1 MPDDEYVSG
10 QRGGTG
16 RGRAA
21 SRKARGNSGLSV
33 SEPLDVRDTASGPAA
48 APRWKVEQALL
59 LRDEARDRYDTRNRM
74 IAEMRALRYQ
84 EGRVDIPSQYRGTT
98 KEVRLPLLA
107 DQVDLMSAII
117 DDSPRVIHVDPVQEG
132 PAAQRNASLR
142 ERWAEAVVSQ
152 VEQELNRPVLS
163 MLSENMCGDGLA
175 VLKVVY
181 RPDHWT
187 TIPDS
192 EELFGKQ
199 ADSLE
204 PDEVKKLKDSRKD
217 AQRGA
222 RLPFSWVDVDPL
234 SYMPIYGPTGEV
246 EAVIELTERPIR
258 AVLATYNRMLA
269 YKKIR
274 GKWSFIPLVALG
286 EAEPPSG
293 SDAQYDTRQTVEVW
307 EYWDRQCSITFVEDV
322 PVRYAEHGTGAVPYF
337 EAYAKPNSSRDP
349 ERRSRPGS
357 YKQKWLV
364 ELLNRFWTM
373 MGNVGYLY
381 CYPTPVTETPLD
393 ANIPLGA
400 DGRPPHIEWEVGKH
414 ITLMAGQKL
423 LFVTPPAEHMA
434 LMGDLI
440 QQALRLF
447 DQSSG
452 LGPAIRGVGGADQPG
467 YALQQLIGASLL
479 SLKPAIK
486 QRDWMLARALAY
498 TWRLIEKRIGEPVPV
513 WGTNPNADQGGKQW
527 LELGPDD
534 IKGYYKI
541 EVESKPLMGQLRIS
555 LGAFGASMVKAR
567 MMSRGRAMSELLGIE
582 QPDDEMD
589 DIAIDELLE
598 TDPILKKQVF
608 EAAMKRAGLMP
619 PNAPPGTP
627 PNLPGMGGP
636 PMMPPLGMG
645 AGGPPLPGGMP
656 PMPPAGPGVG
666 LPLQPPTPPMPGP
679 SAGQME
685 GMGLGMPGRPAGG
698 DRMAPAQPQRDLG
711 GGMP

>member
-1 MPDDEYVSG
+1 MADEYAVSG

-21 SRKARGNSGLSV
+21 SRKARDAGGMTV
-33 SEPLDVRDTASGPAA
+33 TEPLDERDLASGPAA

-84 EGRVDIPSQYRGTT
+84 EGKVDIPAQYRGTT

-107 DQVDLMSAII
+107 DQVDLMAAII

-132 PAAQRNASLR
+132 PAAARNASLR
-142 ERWAEAVVSQ
+142 ERWAEAVVTQ
-152 VEQELNRPVLS
+152 VEMELNRPVLS
-163 MLSENMCGDGLA
+163 MLSENMSGDGLA

-187 TIPDS
+187 DIPDS
-192 EELFGKQ
+192 DKLFGK
-199 ADSLE
+199 AGDELE
-204 PDEVKKLKDSRKD
+204 PRQVNELKARRKD

-222 RLPFSWVDVDPL
+222 RLPFSWVDVDPM
-234 SYMPIYGPTGEV
+234 SYMPVYGPTGEV

-258 AVLATYNRMLA
+258 AVLATYNRLLA
-269 YKKIR
+269 YKKIS

-286 EAEPPSG
+286 EPEPPSG
-293 SDAQYDTRQTVEVW
+293 QDVSYDTRQTVEVW
-307 EYWDRQCSITFVEDV
+307 EYWDRACSITFVEDV
-322 PVRYAEHGTGAVPYF
+322 PVKYSEHNTGQVPYF
-337 EAYAKPNSSRDP
+337 EAYSKPNSSRDP
-349 ERRSRPGS
+349 ERRSRPTS

-393 ANIPLGA
+393 ANVPLGA

-414 ITLMAGQKL
+414 ITLLAGQKL
-423 LFVTPPAEHMA
+423 MFVSPPAEHMQ
-434 LMGDLI
+434 LMGNLI
-440 QQALRLF
+440 QQALQLF

-486 QRDWMLARALAY
+486 QRDWMLSRAIAY
-498 TWRLIEKRIGEPVPV
+498 TWRLIETRVGEPVPV
-513 WGTNPNADQGGKQW
+513 WGTNPDADKGGKKW

-582 QPDDEMD
+582 QPEDEMD

-598 TDPILKKQVF
+598 TDPHLKKQMF
-608 EAAMKRAGLMP
+608 EVALKRAGLLP
-619 PNAPPGTP
+619 SAAPPGMQPQMPGAAP
-627 PNLPGMGGP
+627 PMMPPPGMGGP
-636 PMMPPLGMG
+636 PG
-645 AGGPPLPGGMP
+645 ALPGGMP
-656 PMPPAGPGVG
+656 GMPPAGPGVG
-666 LPLQPPTPPMPGP
+666 MPLQPPTPQMPGP
-679 SAGQME
+679 TEGQ
-685 GMGLGMPGRPAGG
+685 LGMAMPGGRPAGA
-698 DRMAPAQPQRDLG
+698 DRAGPMQPQPDLG
-711 GGMP
+711 GGGGM

>member
-1 MPDDEYVSG
+1 MAESARRKRD
-10 QRGGTG
+10 
-16 RGRAA
+16 AA
-21 SRKARGNSGLSV
+21 GLSV
-33 SEPLDVRDTASGPAA
+33 SEPLDESKDYASGPGK
-48 APRWKVEQALL
+48 APDWKVQQALL
-59 LRDEARDRYDTRNRM
+59 LRDEARDRYQARNRM

-84 EGRVDIPSQYRGTT
+84 EQSVDIPRQYRGTT

-107 DQVDLMSAII
+107 DQVDLMAAII
-117 DDSPRVIHVDPVQEG
+117 DDSPRVIHVDPMQEG
-132 PAAQRNASLR
+132 PTAERNASLR
-142 ERWAEAVVSQ
+142 ERWSEAIIDQ
-152 VEQELNRPVLS
+152 VQQELNRAVLS
-163 MLSENMCGDGLA
+163 NLSENMCGDGLA

-187 TIPDS
+187 DIPDS
-192 EELFGKQ
+192 DKLFGKA
-199 ADSLE
+199 ADELA
-204 PDEVKKLKDSRKD
+204 PAEVGKLKEGRKQ
-217 AQRGA
+217 AKRGG
-222 RLPFSWVDVDPL
+222 RLPFSWVDVDPMT
-234 SYMPIYGPTGEV
+234 YMPVYGPTGEV
-246 EAVIELTERPIR
+246 EAAIELTERPIR
-258 AVLATYNRMLA
+258 AVLASYNRMLA
-269 YKKIR
+269 YKKVG
-274 GKWSFIPLVALG
+274 GKHQFIPLVALG
-286 EAEPPSG
+286 EADPPG
-293 SDAQYDTRQTVEVW
+293 GQDATYNTKQTVEVW
-307 EYWDRQCSITFVEDV
+307 EYWDRHCTMTFVEDV
-322 PVRYAEHGTGAVPYF
+322 VVKYAEHDTGMVPYF

-381 CYPTPVTETPLD
+381 CYPTPVTESPLD
-393 ANIPLGA
+393 PNIPTGP

-414 ITLMAGQKL
+414 ITLLPGQKL
-423 LFVTPPAEHMA
+423 MFVSPPAEHMQ

-486 QRDWMLARALAY
+486 QRDWMLARAIAY
-498 TWRLIEKRIGEPVPV
+498 TWRLVERRIGEPVPV
-513 WGTNPNADQGGKQW
+513 WGTNPDADKGGRKW

-534 IKGYYKI
+534 IKGYYKV

-582 QPDDEMD
+582 QPDDELD
-589 DIAIDELLE
+589 EIAVDELLE
-598 TDPILKKQVF
+598 TDPTLKKQMF
-608 EAAMKRAGLMP
+608 EVALKRAGLLP
-619 PNAPPGTP
+619 ASAPPGVQP
-627 PNLPGMGGP
+627 QLPGASPMEAMMGGP
-636 PMMPPLGMG
+636 PQ
-645 AGGPPLPGGMP
+645 LPGGMP
-656 PMPPAGPGVG
+656 GAPPAGPGIG

-679 SAGQME
+679 TQGQMGE
-685 GMGLGMPGRPAGG
+685 IGGLAMGGRPAGG
-698 DRMAPAQPQRDLG
+698 DRMPPMQPQPPPG